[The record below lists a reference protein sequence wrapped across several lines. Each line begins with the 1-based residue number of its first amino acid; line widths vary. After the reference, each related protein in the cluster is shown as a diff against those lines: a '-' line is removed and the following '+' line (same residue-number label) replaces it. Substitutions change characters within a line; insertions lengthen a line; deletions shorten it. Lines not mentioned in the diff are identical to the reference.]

1 MRTSKSFRA
10 GLGALIAL
18 VVFPAAAHAAPLR
31 AGVGMA
37 DITPQTGYYLGGWT
51 RADRTS
57 HGQQTRLHSRALVLQ
72 EGDRKV
78 ALVQVDLFMIPA
90 GMQKQVAALN
100 ASRGFREENVLISA
114 SHTHSGPGG
123 YANFKTF
130 NTAAPSLQTAT
141 DPISFY
147 RLLDPKPADPQLY
160 TFLTKQIA
168 AAVQRADQD
177 LGPASAG
184 WGSAEIEGLTQ
195 NRSIEAHLADHGIL
209 LEPGQGRASQD
220 PLGIAHTIDP
230 SVNVLRVD
238 KLRRVKGKL
247 RRVPIGAWSTF
258 ANHGTVTKS
267 SFQYYNQDHFASAMQ
282 VFEAKVRKAGK
293 APKRQKVL
301 NVYGNSDEGD
311 QSAGLTRDGPA
322 ASDYVGRVEA
332 AAMLRAW
339 RSARGS
345 LQRSPALDSRWTRVC
360 FCGQQTE
367 GGAVANYA
375 MAGFPFLT
383 GSEEERGPL
392 YDVTHHSFEGMRN
405 PLPVPGQGHK
415 EGIPLDAN
423 SVPKA
428 VPLMAVR
435 VGSRLIVT
443 QPGEATREVG
453 ERLRNE
459 VAGAVAGSGIERVVV
474 SGLADEFIQYITT
487 PEEYDRQHYE
497 GGSTLYGPLEG
508 NFLRQQ
514 QAALARTLAGGH
526 PAPQPYPFD
535 PTNGV
540 QPSAPDYGNG
550 AASATKA
557 HLEHTRVR
565 RLAKARFS
573 WNGGTLGLDRPV
585 DRAFVTAQRRVR
597 KRWRTVATD
606 LGLQMLWSVDGDGNY
621 IARWELPRSQKAG
634 IYRLVVTAKRYR
646 LVSPRF
652 RVLRNRQLKLRRV
665 AAPAGRVAVRLDYPP
680 VVRDR
685 DLIYRPQMVQGGAVR
700 FKLNGRSKLVRSKR
714 GGVFSVRARRGVRIV
729 AVRGRDRYG
738 NVSAAG
744 VTLIR

>member
-1 MRTSKSFRA
+1 MA
-10 GLGALIAL
+10 AILVALAAL
-18 VVFPAAAHAAPLR
+18 VALPAAAHAAPLR

-72 EGDRKV
+72 EGSRKV

-100 ASRGFREENVLISA
+100 AGRGFREENVLISA

-123 YANFKTF
+123 FANFKTF

-168 AAVQRADQD
+168 AAVRRADSD
-177 LGPASAG
+177 LAPAAAG
-184 WGSAEIEGLTQ
+184 WGATTIEGLTQ

-209 LEPGQGRASQD
+209 LQPGQGTASQD

-230 SVNVLRVD
+230 AVNVLRVD
-238 KLRRVKGKL
+238 KLRRVRGRL
-247 RRVPIGAWSTF
+247 RHVPIGAWSTF
-258 ANHGTVTKS
+258 ADHGTVTKS
-267 SFQYYNQDHFASAMQ
+267 SFQFYNEDHLASAMQ
-282 VFEAKVRKAGK
+282 VFEARVRKAGK
-293 APKRQKVL
+293 VPRKQKVL

-345 LQRSPALDSRWTRVC
+345 MQRSPALDSRWTRVC

-367 GGAVANYA
+367 GGRVADYA

-392 YDVTHHSFEGMRN
+392 FDVTHHSFEGTRN
-405 PLPVPGQGHK
+405 PVEVPGQGHK
-415 EGIPLDAN
+415 EGIPLDSK

-428 VPLMAVR
+428 VPLMDVR
-435 VGSRLIVT
+435 VGSRLIVS

-453 ERLRNE
+453 QRLRE
-459 VAGAVAGSGIERVVV
+459 GVGAVVAGSGIDRVVV
-474 SGLADEFIQYITT
+474 SGLAGDFIQYLTT

-514 QAALARTLAGGH
+514 QAELARSLVGGH

-540 QPSAPDYGNG
+540 QPNGPGYGSGTANPSG
-550 AASATKA
+550 GRLQRV
-557 HLEHTRVR
+557 HVR
-565 RLAKARFS
+565 RLHKARFS
-573 WNGGTLGLDRPV
+573 WRGAALGLDRPV
-585 DRAFVTAQRRVR
+585 DRAFVSAQRRLHG
-597 KRWRTVATD
+597 RWRTVATD
-606 LGLQMLWSVDGDGNY
+606 LGLQMLWSVDSNGGY
-621 IARWELPRSQKAG
+621 AARWQVPQSQPRG
-634 IYRLVVTAKRYR
+634 LYRLVITAKRYR
-646 LVSPRF
+646 VYSPRF
-652 RVLRNRQLKLRRV
+652 RVIANRALKLRPV
-665 AAPAGRVAVRLDYPP
+665 PAAAGRLAVALDYPP
-680 VVRDR
+680 LVRDN
-685 DLIYRPQMVQGGAVR
+685 DLIYRPRSVQGGVVR
-700 FKLNGRSKLVRSKR
+700 FEVNRRLVIARRKRS
-714 GGVFSVRARRGVRIV
+714 GVFSVRAPAGATVR
-729 AVRGRDRYG
+729 AVSGNDRYG
-738 NVSAAG
+738 NFSAKS
-744 VTLIR
+744 VTLSR